1 VRGEA
6 TSLSATAIT
15 VVVDALRRGEPWRR
29 ALEAVAVA
37 PESEAALEGIASEA
51 CGNWVWLTS
60 FVGRDAALD
69 IGGTVSSMAPA
80 LSRHFRV
87 VHHLEA
93 STLFAEFAARRF
105 AQDGL
110 RNILVSQ
117 GSAAELPFPDEAF
130 DCLTLHGVVPRAS
143 HSARR
148 ADAQRIFTECR
159 RVLRPGGRIYVAA
172 ANPLW
177 YGRRLVG
184 ASARSKDEQAMIRAA
199 RGGGFRDLER
209 YYAFPT
215 FDRPRELVPATRR
228 ASYAR
233 ETVEA
238 SGTLRGAVRRATA
251 LVGLYTMLAP
261 AVVFI
266 ARK

>member
-1 VRGEA
+1 VRGDA

-15 VVVDALRRGEPWRR
+15 VVVDALRRGEPWRT

-37 PESEAALEGIASEA
+37 SGSEAALKGITTEA

-93 STLFAEFAARRF
+93 STPLAEFAARRF

-110 RNILVSQ
+110 GNILVSR
-117 GSAAELPFPDEAF
+117 GSAAELPFRDEAF
-130 DCLTLHGVVPRAS
+130 DCITLHGVVPSTSRG
-143 HSARR
+143 ARR
-148 ADAQRIFTECR
+148 AEARCIFTECR
-159 RVLRPGGRIYVAA
+159 RVLRPGGRVYVAA
-172 ANPLW
+172 DNPLW
-177 YGRRLVG
+177 YGRRLAG
-184 ASARSKDEQAMIRAA
+184 ASARSKAERAMIRAA
-199 RGGGFRDLER
+199 RGGGFPDLER
-209 YYAFPT
+209 FYAFPT

-228 ASYAR
+228 ACYAR
-233 ETVEA
+233 EMVEA
-238 SGTLRGAVRRATA
+238 SGTVRGAVRRATA
-251 LVGLYTMLAP
+251 LVGLYTILAP
-261 AVVFI
+261 AVVYI